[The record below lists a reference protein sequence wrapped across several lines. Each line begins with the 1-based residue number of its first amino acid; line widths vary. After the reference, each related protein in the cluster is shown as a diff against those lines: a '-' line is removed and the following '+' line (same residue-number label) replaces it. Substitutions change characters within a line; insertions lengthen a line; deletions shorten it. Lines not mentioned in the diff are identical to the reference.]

1 MGLIVPVFVLGLMAS
16 LSPSTIVVFILLL
29 GTTRARVNALGFLVG
44 WALSLTVVFAASYL
58 VGASN
63 PVKRGGGHTG
73 VQVLQV
79 VAGLALIVVGTR
91 LWRRRREA
99 RPSATGSS
107 RRLPNLSRLNP
118 WTAAAIGV
126 LKQPWAITA
135 AAALVVLDHHTGLVK
150 VAIAFAVFTAVSTA
164 SVALIFLYYAR
175 QPGEAEAHLAAL
187 RVRVTQAGPA
197 VFAVVAVLV
206 GTLVAVDG
214 VVSLVGG

>member
-63 PVKRGGGHTG
+63 PVRRGTGHTS

-79 VAGLALIVVGTR
+79 LAGLALIVVGIR
-91 LWRRRREA
+91 LWRRRRDV

-107 RRLPNLSRLNP
+107 PRLLTMSRLNP

-150 VAIAFAVFTAVSTA
+150 VAIAFVLFTAVSTA

-175 QPGEAEAHLAAL
+175 QPGEAEARLAAL

-197 VFAVVAVLV
+197 VFAVVAIVV
-206 GTLVAVDG
+206 GAIVAVDG
-214 VVSLVGG
+214 VVNLVGG